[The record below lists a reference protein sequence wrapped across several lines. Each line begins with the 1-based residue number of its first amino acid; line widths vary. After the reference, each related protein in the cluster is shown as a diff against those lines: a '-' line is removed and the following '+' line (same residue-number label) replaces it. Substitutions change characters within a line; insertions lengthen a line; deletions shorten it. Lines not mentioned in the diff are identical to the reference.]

1 MRSTLG
7 VNFAVVGLS
16 ACSVPLGQ
24 CPDPDANLDF
34 TLDAI
39 DDRPLP
45 FAQLYGTSPS
55 RQEVFSGMLLLRRNG
70 TFLMDLTYFTANPDG
85 PSRSSR
91 VWDGTWRRS
100 GNTFYFEFDNGG
112 RSNAVL
118 RDGPLRDELESA
130 ARRRIAFRRLKHDLL
145 RFSISDLDR
154 IDNPFARIRRDG

>member
-7 VNFAVVGLS
+7 IILAVVGLS

-24 CPDPDANLDF
+24 GPDPDVSLAF

-55 RQEVFSGMLLLRRNG
+55 RQEVSSGMLLLRRNG
-70 TFLMDLTYFTANPDG
+70 TFLMDLTYFTANADG

-112 RSNAVL
+112 RSTAL
-118 RDGPLRDELESA
+118 LHDGRLEMQGEAS
-130 ARRRIAFRRLKHDLL
+130 
-145 RFSISDLDR
+145 RFTWM
-154 IDNPFARIRRDG
+154 P